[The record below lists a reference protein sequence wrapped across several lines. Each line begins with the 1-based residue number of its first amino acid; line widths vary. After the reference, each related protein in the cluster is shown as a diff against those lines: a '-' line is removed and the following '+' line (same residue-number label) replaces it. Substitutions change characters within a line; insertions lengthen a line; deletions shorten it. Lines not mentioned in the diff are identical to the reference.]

1 MAIRSDI
8 AFISETA
15 EETRGARI
23 WNRMLEYRKEGKL
36 SLARAKLVTE
46 SYKKTEGLPAPIR
59 RAKAFENIVTHMPI
73 FIEEEDLLAGSFST
87 KPMYFEWYPEFAVD
101 QEMLTQNVDGLLAE
115 GFHPA
120 EIREIVD
127 YFKDRC
133 LQSSFLRRL
142 GDAEMKTLTEV
153 GEEGAWVYRAKT
165 TLDIDRGYHAADHNK
180 ALQKG
185 FLGVLAEV
193 EKELENTNIIDDESY
208 RKANFLRGLTIVL
221 KAGIHYAQ
229 RHAVLAREMARQ
241 ANGQRKKELEK
252 MAAICERVPAHPAR
266 SFHEALQS
274 SWFLHVLMHLES
286 RAQESPGRMDQF
298 LFPFYQKD
306 RAEGKLTQAEA
317 LELLECLRIKMST
330 LRLFNSIMYKEIISG
345 EAQYHNVTLGGQTP
359 DGEDATNELSYLFL
373 EAARRARTT
382 HPTLSVR
389 WHDKMPRDFALK
401 ALDLIRL
408 GLGFPALFNDKSSI
422 PWLLS
427 QGVPMEVARTY
438 CLSGCVHHTIPGQTS
453 PFDNLFISIPKC
465 LEITLHNGMD
475 PRTGKQLGPPTGEFE
490 KMESFEELEEKLKTQ
505 IEYFSRQGA
514 SFMNQER
521 IARAEIAPV
530 MLLSAF
536 MDDCIQ
542 KGRSCSADGARYNII
557 IQIPVGMIDTADSL
571 AAIQQYVFAEGT
583 VGKKELLDALAANF
597 ENHEKLHRLLL
608 NGPKYGNDED
618 SVDRIASSL
627 YSWWW
632 KMVLTIEGPYGV
644 RTLPAPYSIS
654 AHEPAG
660 RRVGALPDGRL
671 AGFPLADGSVSPC
684 PGMDTHGPTAVINSA
699 GKIDQMPLFGTLLNM
714 KFHPSALRTEED
726 LFKLRSLIQTYF
738 DYGGKHVQFNVVDHK
753 VLRKAQER
761 PEEYRNLVVRV
772 AGYSALFTELS
783 RKIQD
788 EIITRTEFMAV

>member
-1 MAIRSDI
+1 MASRSDI
-8 AFISETA
+8 ATISETR

-23 WNRMLEYRKEGKL
+23 WNRMLEYRKEGRL
-36 SLARAKLVTE
+36 SLSRARLVTE
-46 SYKKTEGLPAPIR
+46 SYKRTEGLPAPIR
-59 RAKAFENIVTHMPI
+59 RAKAFENIVTHIPI
-73 FIEEEDLLAGSFST
+73 FIEEEELLAGSFSAR
-87 KPMYFEWYPEFAVD
+87 PMYFEWYPEFAVD

-115 GFHPA
+115 GSRPE
-120 EIREIVD
+120 EIREIVG

-133 LQSSFLRRL
+133 LQSSFLSRL
-142 GDAEMKTLTEV
+142 ADGEMKTLTEV

-180 ALQKG
+180 AVQKG
-185 FLGVLAEV
+185 FLGVLADV
-193 EKELENTNIIDDESY
+193 EKELEKTRIIDDESY

-221 KAGIHYAQ
+221 KAGMHYAQ
-229 RHAVLAREMARQ
+229 RHATLAREMAAKEKGR
-241 ANGQRKKELEK
+241 RKKELEK
-252 MAAICERVPAHPAR
+252 IAEICERVPAYPAR
-266 SFHEALQS
+266 SFQEALQS

-298 LFPFYQKD
+298 LYPFYKKD
-306 RAEGKLTQAEA
+306 VAEGKLAKEEA
-317 LELLECLRIKMST
+317 LELLECLRVKMSS

-359 DGEDATNELSYLFL
+359 DGEDATNELSFLFL
-373 EAARRARTT
+373 EAARRTRTT

-389 WHDKMPRDFALK
+389 WHDKMSRDFALK
-401 ALDLIRL
+401 ALELVRM
-408 GLGFPALFNDKSSI
+408 GLGFPAIFNDKSSI

-475 PRTGKQLGPPTGEFE
+475 PRTGKQLGPQTGEFE
-490 KMESFEELEEKLKTQ
+490 KIKSFEELEEKLKTQ

-514 SFMNQER
+514 SFMNEER
-521 IARAEIAPV
+521 IARAEITPV

-571 AAIQQYVFAEGT
+571 AAIKKYIFEEGT

-597 ENHEKLHRLLL
+597 ENREKLHRLLL
-608 NGPKYGNDED
+608 NAPKYGNDD
-618 SVDRIASSL
+618 DYVDRIASNL

-632 KMVLTIEGPYGV
+632 KMVLQIEGPYGV
-644 RTLPAPYSIS
+644 KTLPAPYSIS

-671 AGFPLADGSVSPC
+671 AGLPLADGSVSPC

-726 LFKLRSLIQTYF
+726 LHKLRSLIQTYF
-738 DYGGKHVQFNVVDHK
+738 EYGGKHVQFNVVDHK

-761 PEEYRNLVVRV
+761 PAEYRNLVVRV